1 MSMMDR
7 FPTLSRHAH
16 VLRESWRTQRE
27 DEQTRQKRA
36 ETEFLPAALE
46 IMETPPSPAY
56 RILLLTLCTLFAVA
70 LLWSLIGKLDVV
82 AVAGGKTLPAANI
95 KVVQPLEA
103 GTVRAIHV
111 RNGQRVRKGQ
121 LLVELDPTMAGAEE
135 AQASAGLLSSR
146 IAHARNAA
154 LLAYLRGQPAT
165 FQPPAGIPP
174 EMAETQRQFV
184 ASIVAEYEAERAGLL
199 QSKAERQAELSAAR
213 SEISKLEQTLPLI
226 EEQLAARRSLTE
238 KGHFSRLKLLEY
250 EQVKIEH
257 VQNIAIQRSSAVKTQ
272 SAIANID
279 SQIAK
284 LRQSFT
290 KGAVGEMST
299 AVDETSL
306 RSEELRKTERRM
318 ALQQLRAPVDGTVQ
332 QLAVHTIGG
341 VVQAAQPLLIV
352 VPEGGE
358 VEIEARVLNKDIGFV
373 REGQPVR
380 VKLEAFPFTDYG
392 LVEGRVVSLSR
403 DAVQEPTAPS
413 ATARGTERRTAPE
426 TGLVYLA
433 RIRLERNYLQ
443 LGNRRQIIGPGLA
456 VQAEIKTGERR
467 IIQYL
472 LSPISQTVD
481 EAGRER

>member
-1 MSMMDR
+1 MSMMDH
-7 FPTLSRHAH
+7 FPTFSRHTQ
-16 VLRESWRTQRE
+16 VLRESWRSQRE
-27 DEQTRQKRA
+27 NDQTRQKRA

-56 RILLLTLCTLFAVA
+56 RMLLLTLCALFAIA

-82 AVAGGKTLPAANI
+82 AVASGKTLPAANV
-95 KVVQPLEA
+95 KVVQPLEP

-135 AQASAGLLSSR
+135 AQATSGLLSSR
-146 IAHARNAA
+146 ITHARNAA
-154 LLAYLRGQPAT
+154 LLAHLRGQAAT
-165 FQPPAGIPP
+165 FQLPAGIPA
-174 EMAETQRQFV
+174 EMATTQRQFV
-184 ASIVAEYEAERAGLL
+184 SSLIAEYEAERSSLM
-199 QSKAERQAELSAAR
+199 QSRAERQAELSAAH

-226 EEQLAARRSLTE
+226 EEQLVARRRLSDQ
-238 KGHFSRLKLLEY
+238 GHFSKLKLLEY
-250 EQVKIEH
+250 EQLKIEH
-257 VQNIAIQRSSAVKTQ
+257 VQNIAIQQSSAAKTR
-272 SAIANID
+272 SAIANTD
-279 SQIAK
+279 AQIAK
-284 LRQSFT
+284 LRQTFT
-290 KGAVGEMST
+290 KGAVSELST
-299 AVDETSL
+299 ADDETSM
-306 RSEELRKTERRM
+306 RSEELRKSERRT
-318 ALQQLRAPVDGTVQ
+318 ALQQLRAPVNGTVQ

-341 VVQAAQPLLIV
+341 VVQAAQPIMII

-380 VKLEAFPFTDYG
+380 VKLEAYPFTDYG

-403 DAVQEPTAPS
+403 DSVQEPGAAAS
-413 ATARGTERRTAPE
+413 ASSGGERNASPDS
-426 TGLVYLA
+426 LVYMA

-443 LGNRRQIIGPGLA
+443 LGARRQTIGPGLA
-456 VQAEIKTGERR
+456 VQAEIKTGQRR
-467 IIQYL
+467 IIRYL